1 MEALRQSQTNVVP
14 AHMPTVQIPRVFFSF
29 CLNTHNVCLGYRVTH
44 LQNSSCHYD
53 RVTPSISK
61 PVVPK
66 LRNCI
71 SCNHMEHAVP
81 MPGNPSADHV
91 DHVFRN
97 GLEIIS
103 KNKQ

>member
-1 MEALRQSQTNVVP
+1 
-14 AHMPTVQIPRVFFSF
+14 
-29 CLNTHNVCLGYRVTH
+29 
-44 LQNSSCHYD
+44 
-53 RVTPSISK
+53 
-61 PVVPK
+61 
-66 LRNCI
+66 
-71 SCNHMEHAVP
+71 MEHAVP